1 MKLDITLEKQIE
13 MQIAHV
19 MASYGDQ
26 PEEFLY
32 KMQCL
37 VIDWYCKGLSAG
49 IETERK
55 HNAEL
60 LKR

>member
-1 MKLDITLEKQIE
+1 